1 MKEEAGVKLSQTLY
15 ARAEKIWP
23 RYLCHPFVTQ
33 MADGTLPP
41 EKFRYYM
48 LQDYLYLKDYVK
60 IFAAIIQKADD
71 FEQIRFLSGELADTI
86 GETFRT
92 HIPYMKRLG
101 ITEEEIHSARPHM
114 DNNAYTHYML
124 WEAQTGDVL
133 TGLVTLLNCS
143 WSYAYVAEKIVERC
157 PDALRDKRYGSWFAG
172 YVSESYR
179 RTNQMLIDRID
190 ALSGSIDDKTT
201 AHLCEIFEKCC
212 LFDLRFWDMVY
223 AMVAT
228 ESSPFDTEVST
239 CKTSVSQRKQIIAIA
254 NSHISGRK
262 LGAPLTNMSL
272 SILRDKSYERMDYHL
287 HYYSIN
293 VNGKDLRSSTFFI
306 KDSGELIG
314 LLCINF
320 DDSRYRDVCD
330 RILSLCH
337 PDLFVTDVLAQPLPE
352 NEDGVSARSSPEK
365 FRNSADAVALDA
377 INRELERMGVTPEQ
391 LTPEKRLQVIAA
403 LESGGLFLL
412 KGAVKSAAASLH
424 CSPASV
430 YRYITQIKNS
440 DNGQI

>member
-1 MKEEAGVKLSQTLY
+1 MKEEDGVKLSQTLY

-23 RYLCHPFVTQ
+23 RYLYHPFVTQ

-101 ITEEEIHSARPHM
+101 ITEEEIRSARPHM
-114 DNNAYTHYML
+114 DNSAYTHYLL

-201 AHLCEIFEKCC
+201 VHLCEIFEKCC

-223 AMVAT
+223 AM
-228 ESSPFDTEVST
+228 
-239 CKTSVSQRKQIIAIA
+239 
-254 NSHISGRK
+254 G
-262 LGAPLTNMSL
+262 TN
-272 SILRDKSYERMDYHL
+272 E
-287 HYYSIN
+287 
-293 VNGKDLRSSTFFI
+293 
-306 KDSGELIG
+306 
-314 LLCINF
+314 
-320 DDSRYRDVCD
+320 
-330 RILSLCH
+330 
-337 PDLFVTDVLAQPLPE
+337 
-352 NEDGVSARSSPEK
+352 
-365 FRNSADAVALDA
+365 
-377 INRELERMGVTPEQ
+377 
-391 LTPEKRLQVIAA
+391 
-403 LESGGLFLL
+403 
-412 KGAVKSAAASLH
+412 
-424 CSPASV
+424 
-430 YRYITQIKNS
+430 
-440 DNGQI
+440 